1 MNDWRTAFARDRL
14 PSAAPAMFGILAIA
28 ALVLALTAC
37 QGGRKTNVYA
47 VYTGGDYH
55 RGRQVLQKYR
65 CGACHI
71 IPGVPDANG
80 LVGPPLI
87 KWGQRTYIGGELPNT
102 PDNLVKWIM
111 SPKSIEP
118 GTAMPELGVSEQE
131 AKDAA
136 AYLYTIR

>member
-1 MNDWRTAFARDRL
+1 MAHRRIV
-14 PSAAPAMFGILAIA
+14 GILAIA
-28 ALVLALTAC
+28 ALALGLTAC
-37 QGGRKTNVYA
+37 EGGKQPNVYA
-47 VYTGGDYH
+47 VYTGGDWN
-55 RGRQVLQKYR
+55 RGKQVIDHYR

-71 IPGVPDANG
+71 IPGIPDANG

-102 PDNLVKWIM
+102 PDNLVRWII

-118 GTAMPELGVSEQE
+118 GTAMPELGLTEQE
-131 AKDAA
+131 ARDAA